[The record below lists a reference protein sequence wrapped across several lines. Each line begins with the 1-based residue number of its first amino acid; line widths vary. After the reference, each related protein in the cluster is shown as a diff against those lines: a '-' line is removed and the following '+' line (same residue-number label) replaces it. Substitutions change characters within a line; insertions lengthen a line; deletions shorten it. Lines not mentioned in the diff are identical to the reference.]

1 MIRLTLLLAAV
12 IWVAMILAP
21 ELEEPVF
28 TEMAAAPK
36 APAPEAVEESIEDFK
51 VTAIPAKPAKPLI
64 SLKKS
69 APLIAA
75 ESTADETGSKPAPRP
90 VQVVSAPETI
100 TEPVIT
106 TEPEP
111 ITRYVTATRV
121 NVRQG
126 PSTGYAVLGQVLYGQ
141 DFEVIS
147 DLDDEWIKIR
157 IEGDGI
163 EGYIAKRLSSEED
176 PLQ

>member
-1 MIRLTLLLAAV
+1 M
-12 IWVAMILAP
+12 
-21 ELEEPVF
+21 F
-28 TEMAAAPK
+28 TEIASAPK
-36 APAPEAVEESIEDFK
+36 APAPAQETATD
-51 VTAIPAKPAKPLI
+51 VTVAAIPIKPAKPLI
-64 SLKKS
+64 SLKKVE
-69 APLIAA
+69 PLI
-75 ESTADETGSKPAPRP
+75 TADETGSKPAPRP
-90 VQVVSAPETI
+90 VQMVSAPQTV

-106 TEPEP
+106 TEPES

-147 DLDDEWIKIR
+147 DPDDAWIKIR